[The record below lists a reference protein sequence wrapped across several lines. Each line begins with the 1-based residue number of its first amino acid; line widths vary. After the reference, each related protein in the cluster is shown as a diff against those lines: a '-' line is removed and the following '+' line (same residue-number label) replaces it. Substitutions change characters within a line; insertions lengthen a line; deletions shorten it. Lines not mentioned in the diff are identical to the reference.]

1 MSPDRAS
8 SGTSDPRRLRVAL
21 ITAGALLVALAITT
35 VLVGSPTT
43 FLGPDAVGWL
53 PAAMIV
59 AAVAG
64 YLAVLLTLGEASG
77 ILTTLVLPTLGAVAA
92 FVVVGGVLTGLG
104 SGDPL
109 RGPIFT
115 LGLFGAPGVYVAA
128 GMAVLAATA
137 FWMGT
142 PPHRG
147 SRTRSVG

>member
-8 SGTSDPRRLRVAL
+8 SEASDPRRLRVAL
-21 ITAGALLVALAITT
+21 ITAGALLVALAITAA
-35 VLVGSPTT
+35 LVGAPIP
-43 FLGPDAVGWL
+43 FLGTDAVGWL
-53 PAAMIV
+53 PAAMVV

-77 ILTTLVLPTLGAVAA
+77 ILSTLVLPTLGALAA
-92 FVVVGGVLTGLG
+92 FLVVGGVLTGLG

-109 RGPIFT
+109 RGPIFAIR
-115 LGLFGAPGVYVAA
+115 LFGAPGVYAVAA
-128 GMAVLAATA
+128 LSALAALG